1 MDSENKTGFET
12 RMIHAGHRCDPYT
25 GSSTVPIYQ
34 TSSYVFNDAD
44 HAARL
49 FGLKEE
55 GYIYSRISNPTTSVF
70 EERMAALEGA
80 VGAVAVSSGMAAQM
94 AVFMTLLQPG
104 DEVVA
109 SSHLYGGSVV
119 QLTHLL
125 KKMNI
130 SVKFVDPINIR
141 NWEEAL
147 TLRTK
152 ALFGETIGNPSGSI
166 LDIEAIAAL
175 GRSRGIPLIVDNT
188 FATPF
193 LCRPFEYGAAIVVY
207 SATKFIGGHGNCI
220 GGVVLDSGNF
230 DFSRFPSIADPSP
243 AFHDC
248 KFLEDFGPMG
258 FLIKLRQEIVRDV
271 GFCIS
276 PMNSFL
282 LIQGLE
288 TLSLRMERH
297 VENAMK
303 VAFFLE
309 NHPKVAW
316 VNYAGLSSSPFNSL
330 CRKYFPLG
338 PGSVFSFGLKP
349 SDGKDVRDAGR
360 TFISRLKIFTHL
372 ANIGDVRSLVI
383 HPASTTHQQLSDE
396 ELRDAG
402 IGPELIRL
410 SVGLETIDDLFSDLE
425 HALDD
430 I

>member
-1 MDSENKTGFET
+1 MET
-12 RMIHAGHRCDPYT
+12 
-25 GSSTVPIYQ
+25 V
-34 TSSYVFNDAD
+34 
-44 HAARL
+44 
-49 FGLKEE
+49 
-55 GYIYSRISNPTTSVF
+55 SV
-70 EERMAALEGA
+70 
-80 VGAVAVSSGMAAQM
+80 
-94 AVFMTLLQPG
+94 
-104 DEVVA
+104 
-109 SSHLYGGSVV
+109 
-119 QLTHLL
+119 
-125 KKMNI
+125 
-130 SVKFVDPINIR
+130 
-141 NWEEAL
+141 
-147 TLRTK
+147 
-152 ALFGETIGNPSGSI
+152 
-166 LDIEAIAAL
+166 
-175 GRSRGIPLIVDNT
+175 
-188 FATPF
+188 
-193 LCRPFEYGAAIVVY
+193 
-207 SATKFIGGHGNCI
+207 
-220 GGVVLDSGNF
+220 GVVLDSGNF